1 LKLKGAETTVFEAC
15 RALAQLH
22 LLPNKNNTGENHT
35 NSFFQAQWDEE
46 QEYHAEAN
54 RSTTKKQEK
63 ELGRLLRL
71 EDQLEAEWYVLQH
84 FNSPAFTFSHSDHVL
99 SSHQVCGLIIDH
111 PGSSLNLTCKFSK
124 IIGFLIP
131 STELIFPM
139 WISGCKG

>member
-1 LKLKGAETTVFEAC
+1 LKLKGAETTVFEAR

-22 LLPNKNNTGENHT
+22 LLPNKNNTGKNYT

-46 QEYHAEAN
+46 QEYHAEAY

-84 FNSPAFTFSHSDHVL
+84 FNSPAFTFSHSDHFL

-111 PGSSLNLTCKFSK
+111 PGSSPCSNLFKLVHSDSEPKGKGWRRHGPPQLNL
-124 IIGFLIP
+124 
-131 STELIFPM
+131 
-139 WISGCKG
+139 